1 MAQSAVVHVVFP
13 HAPSE
18 HQTAAPDL
26 ASYNFLC
33 AHKYSSELW
42 RGTCIKTKIQTMLY
56 LKKNNGNL
64 LQLWSGSC
72 RSGCRYQVLAS
83 PWSIWKFIMAFTQQS
98 FISLFGISDR
108 EKTWI
113 DIFPLHLESDQYNG
127 IATWTICGE
136 SFEYVSTYETKIWSL
151 PNWKK
156 NLSNNENFKLM
167 SLDEGKLREWD
178 ENTFHTPFKTSITWN
193 REIAW

>member
-33 AHKYSSELW
+33 AHTYSSELW

-72 RSGCRYQVLAS
+72 RSGCRYQVLVS
-83 PWSIWKFIMAFTQQS
+83 PWSIWKFTMAFTQQS
-98 FISLFGISDR
+98 FISLFGICDR

-127 IATWTICGE
+127 IAKWTICGE

>member
-1 MAQSAVVHVVFP
+1 MWSFHMLLRNIRLQPLTWQVIIFSGHIRTQVNWDV
-13 HAPSE
+13 APVLR
-18 HQTAAPDL
+18 Q
-26 ASYNFLC
+26 
-33 AHKYSSELW
+33 KYKLFFTW
-42 RGTCIKTKIQTMLY
+42 R
-56 LKKNNGNL
+56 NNNNL

-72 RSGCRYQVLAS
+72 RSGCRYEVLAS
-83 PWSIWKFIMAFTQQS
+83 PWSIWKFTMAFTQQS

-136 SFEYVSTYETKIWSL
+136 SFEYVPNYEMKIWSL

-156 NLSNNENFKLM
+156 NFSNNENFKLM